1 MIFQAIF
8 AQDEHTNTYVTG
20 GSFTQHDRK
29 TVYYFACALGEQSD
43 LYAQVKRKMALLS
56 RRLDGGANGHGW
68 EKLL

>member
-43 LYAQVKRKMALLS
+43 LYAQVKTQ
-56 RRLDGGANGHGW
+56 NGIV
-68 EKLL
+68 E